1 MSEYFSFVF
10 VGLKEDVIDAVTNE
24 QPENG
29 FLNEL
34 RPMLLTIL
42 DLNAG
47 NVVRFQAAGS
57 RDPEYPSSDGFSFT
71 FERIYGF
78 VS

>member
-1 MSEYFSFVF
+1 MEYFSFVF
-10 VGLKEDVIDAVTNE
+10 VGLREDVIDAVTNE
-24 QPENG
+24 QPENA

-47 NVVRFQAAGS
+47 NVIRFQAAAA
-57 RDPEYPSSDGFSFT
+57 RDPEYPSYNGFSFT
-71 FERIYGF
+71 FEQIYGF